1 MKYKYAVSGDMFL
14 CYDRNKEVAAYLH
27 EIPLKINRLSI
38 QRNNVVIRAT
48 FAWPDLPENSQLYFC
63 TSEDT
68 IKPIAV
74 GNDEKKMVY
83 TYEVPVC
90 KKKRNLHVYLE
101 YMHIRRPLDIR
112 LSDNLRKD
120 LFVGVS
126 VKDRKLII
134 WKKDIIHAF
143 RWRFKRLL
151 KR

>member
-83 TYEVPVC
+83 TYEVPVEV
-90 KKKRNLHVYLE
+90 KKQNLHAFLE
-101 YMHIRRPLDIR
+101 YKHIRRQLNIQ
-112 LSDNLRKD
+112 LSEKLRKD
-120 LFVGVS
+120 LLVGVS
-126 VKDRKLII
+126 VKGRKLSI
-134 WKKDIIHAF
+134 WKKDILHGF
-143 RWRFKRLL
+143 RWRIKRLL
-151 KR
+151 KQ